1 MLVDP
6 GGKNTG
12 MWGRNLEAGNP
23 VKATPEPA
31 GHTVHKAHGTT
42 TAKVMEA
49 GRSQILGGIC
59 WTKWMAIISL
69 DLSLKSP
76 LSTLYMD
83 STGSH

>member
-1 MLVDP
+1 
-6 GGKNTG
+6 

-23 VKATPEPA
+23 VTVTPESA

-59 WTKWMAIISL
+59 WTKRMAITF
-69 DLSLKSP
+69 DRSLKSP